1 MDKVIDQF
9 IRYKKITGSSIT
21 SNTVQSYSNDLLI
34 FQDFIETKG
43 LESFFNVT
51 ERVIEDFKNS
61 ETFNFYKKIN
71 RKVEET
77 NKRSESSK
85 DRIIF
90 TLSSFFRYLVTQKKI
105 TKSPVTNRRV
115 KNSKEPQILSISQ
128 INAILEHIRS
138 ETFTNSPKRD
148 RCLIETLYYC
158 GLRVSELL
166 RIKMTDLKL
175 ESSDGLV
182 PYIII
187 SGKGN
192 KERYQPAPNYKNIID
207 YIYNERI
214 LLEGAN
220 KSDYLFVSSYAK
232 NKKNKSLKPLTRQG
246 IDKIIKKVCNDCL
259 NHNIRMN
266 GKVKY
271 KKISPHM
278 FRHTIATNLHDNGAD
293 LIEVSRHLGHSSIST
308 TSRYLGNQKT
318 KENILKNYGP
328 LRRNE

>member
-77 NKRSESSK
+77 KKRSESSK

-175 ESSDGLV
+175 DSSDGLV

-187 SGKGN
+187 SG
-192 KERYQPAPNYKNIID
+192 
-207 YIYNERI
+207 
-214 LLEGAN
+214 
-220 KSDYLFVSSYAK
+220 
-232 NKKNKSLKPLTRQG
+232 
-246 IDKIIKKVCNDCL
+246 
-259 NHNIRMN
+259 
-266 GKVKY
+266 
-271 KKISPHM
+271 
-278 FRHTIATNLHDNGAD
+278 
-293 LIEVSRHLGHSSIST
+293 
-308 TSRYLGNQKT
+308 
-318 KENILKNYGP
+318 
-328 LRRNE
+328 